1 MVFDITWLTRQQLTP
16 PKRILE
22 RHSKWTTISCE
33 KREIRAKFTQNEV
46 WWKHFL
52 SIEIHWQRRLNIQP
66 HNLVKKTKEVIPICS
81 FRSFNVKL
89 QLWPTSWLWVVL
101 TNPSTMLESSIT
113 FNSSFCK
120 ARPSFRCVH
129 SRKPN
134 KKSFSY
140 VDMWTTMKKKSNG
153 AWPSSMSIEPKYEGL
168 VQQFVH
174 FLYSGVTVSC
184 PILNLFYICWIKPVV
199 TSEPHKPSKAYDW
212 PTNRH

>member
-22 RHSKWTTISCE
+22 RHSKRTTISCE

-140 VDMWTTMKKKSNG
+140 VDMWTTMKKIIKWRMTFFNEHRTEIWRLGSAICPLSLFRSDG
-153 AWPSSMSIEPKYEGL
+153 FMSHSQSVLYMLDKTCCYEWTT
-168 VQQFVH
+168 QAQ
-174 FLYSGVTVSC
+174 
-184 PILNLFYICWIKPVV
+184 
-199 TSEPHKPSKAYDW
+199 
-212 PTNRH
+212 